1 MRTADSTRGW
11 WRPAAGRDGARQVSA
26 PGAAGA
32 RGSGVPFAALV
43 VFVVISLLAPQTF
56 VPALASLRIAL
67 LTAAVAIV
75 VLLVD
80 RLVHGRPVATLTR
93 ETSLAAGLAAWAVAT
108 LPFSYWPGGSVTFLL
123 ETYFKTLAVFWL
135 LGTVVDTPARF
146 RVVAWTLSLTAV
158 PLAVT
163 GSQNFLSGAFV
174 PDAAHLPVK
183 RILGYDA
190 PLTENP
196 NDLALMLNLI
206 LPLTVALL
214 FIHRGRGV
222 RLLLGGVALVT
233 VVAVIVTFSRAG
245 FLTLVTTAA
254 LYCWR
259 LFKRPERTWAVA
271 LLVLALAVAPLLP
284 SSYLER
290 LGTITSIESDPTGS
304 AQARWTDTVAAARFV
319 LAHPIVGAGVGM
331 NVLAL
336 NEERGPAWKMV
347 HNVYLQLAVDL
358 GLPGLILFLLLLLGS
373 IRNVGLVR
381 RRTAGDPAAR
391 DLFHLA
397 EGLEISLAAFAVAAL
412 FHPVAYNLYFY
423 DLAGLAVALQAVS
436 RTECKA
442 NASGC

>member
-1 MRTADSTRGW
+1 MSHPW
-11 WRPAAGRDGARQVSA
+11 WRPAPALGGASAIVTGPAADAGA
-26 PGAAGA
+26 PGSA
-32 RGSGVPFAALV
+32 VPFAALMA
-43 VFVVISLLAPQTF
+43 FIVISLTAPQTL

-67 LTAAVAIV
+67 LTAVVTIVALLTDRV
-75 VLLVD
+75 VRRRPLLT
-80 RLVHGRPVATLTR
+80 PSR
-93 ETSLAAGLAAWAVAT
+93 ETWLAACLAGWAVASVA
-108 LPFSYWPGGSVTFLL
+108 FSYWPGGSVTFLL
-123 ETYFKTLAVFWL
+123 DTYFKTLAIFWL

-163 GSQNFLSGAFV
+163 GSRNFLSGAFV

-271 LLVLALAVAPLLP
+271 LLVLALVAAPLLP

-304 AQARWTDTVAAARFV
+304 SQARWTDAIAAARFV

-331 NVLAL
+331 DALAL
-336 NEERGPAWKMV
+336 NEQRGPAWKMV

-358 GLPGLILFLLLLLGS
+358 GLPGLILFLLLFFGS
-373 IRNVGLVR
+373 IRNARLVR
-381 RRTAGDPAAR
+381 RRAAR
-391 DLFHLA
+391 DPGARALFHLA
-397 EGLEISLAAFAVAAL
+397 EGLEISLVAFAVAAL

-423 DLAGLAVALQAVS
+423 DLAGLAVALQGVS
-436 RTECKA
+436 RTECKRI
-442 NASGC
+442 ASGC